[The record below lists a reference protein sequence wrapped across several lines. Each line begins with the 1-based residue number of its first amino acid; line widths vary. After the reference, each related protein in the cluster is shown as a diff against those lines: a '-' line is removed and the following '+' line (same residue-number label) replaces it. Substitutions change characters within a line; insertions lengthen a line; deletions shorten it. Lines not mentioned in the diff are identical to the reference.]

1 MTADDRKS
9 DAMTGGIIMAC
20 TCDIAGQVRGKGFPA
35 ADWQARQRRGVGW
48 TPTNLLITAFGPIG
62 DSPWGSFGDL
72 LLVPDPAAKIHVRLD
87 AAGGAEHFAMGD
99 IQEMDGSPWSCCPR
113 HFLKSA
119 LDALEN
125 EFGLR
130 LLAAFEHEFFYSGGD
145 AGREHRYGLE
155 AYRRQGRFAEG
166 LFDALAQAGCEPE
179 TFMAE
184 YGVGQYEATVSP
196 AIGMAAADQA
206 VFLRELTRAV
216 ARHGNEQASF
226 VPKAA
231 PDKVGNGVHI
241 HMSLID
247 GGGKPVNYDPA
258 AEQGL
263 SERLAQF
270 SAGIVAQA
278 PTLVALTA
286 PSVISYLRMV
296 PHTWSAAWNNLG
308 YRDREACLRI
318 CPVFE
323 GPGADPAA
331 AMNVE
336 FRAADATASPYI
348 ALGALVWAGLEGLRQ
363 KMPLP
368 PVIAQDPETLGEA
381 KREKLNLRRLPQ
393 SLPAA
398 LDELAANEA
407 AKRWMGPVFHD
418 AYLRHKRFEAS
429 LMADL
434 SPEEQCQ
441 AYAEVY

>member
-1 MTADDRKS
+1 
-9 DAMTGGIIMAC
+9 MTGGIIMAC

-35 ADWQARQRRGVGW
+35 DQWEARQRRGLGW
-48 TPTNLLITAFGPIG
+48 TPTNLMITAFGPIG
-62 DSPWGSFGDL
+62 DTPWGSFGDL
-72 LLVPDPAAKIHVRLD
+72 LLIPDPAAKVRVPL
-87 AAGGAEHFAMGD
+87 GAPGSGEHFAMGY
-99 IQEMDGSPWSCCPR
+99 IREMDGSPWSCCPR
-113 HFLKSA
+113 YFLKSA
-119 LDALEN
+119 LDALEA
-125 EFGLR
+125 EYGLR
-130 LLAAFEHEFFYSGGD
+130 LVAAFEHEFFYSGGD
-145 AGREHRYGLE
+145 SLREHRYGLE
-155 AYRRQGRFAEG
+155 AYRRQGDFGER

-184 YGVGQYEATVSP
+184 YGVGQYEATVAP
-196 AIGMAAADQA
+196 AVGMAAADRA

-216 ARHGNEQASF
+216 ARHGNETASF

-247 GGGKPVNYDPA
+247 GEGRPVNHDPA
-258 AEQGL
+258 GDQGL

-278 PTLVALTA
+278 PALAALTA
-286 PSVISYLRMV
+286 PSVISYLRLV

-308 YRDREACLRI
+308 FRDREACLRI
-318 CPVFE
+318 CPVVE
-323 GPGADPAA
+323 GAMVEETGADPAA
-331 AMNVE
+331 AFNVE

-348 ALGALVWAGLEGLRQ
+348 ALGALVWAGLDGLRQ
-363 KMPLP
+363 GMPCP
-368 PVIAQDPETLGEA
+368 PVTSRDPATLEQA
-381 KREKLNLRRLPQ
+381 ERSKLGLRRLPQ

-398 LDELAANEA
+398 LEALSASEA

-418 AYLRHKRFEAS
+418 AYLRHKGFEAS

-441 AYAEVY
+441 AYSEVY